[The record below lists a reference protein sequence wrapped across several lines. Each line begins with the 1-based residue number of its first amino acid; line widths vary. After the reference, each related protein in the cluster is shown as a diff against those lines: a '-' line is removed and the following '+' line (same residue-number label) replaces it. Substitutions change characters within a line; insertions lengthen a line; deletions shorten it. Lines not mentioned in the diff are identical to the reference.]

1 MVMIKS
7 FLTCVDLGLSK
18 DNENFVDFISSDLG
32 YKILTENKITIYIE
46 TGNIYL
52 DKTNTNE
59 SLYDFLLTQQNK
71 KKKLINASFS
81 YGGDFCTYITEILRN
96 F

>member
-1 MVMIKS
+1 MIKS

-32 YKILTENKITIYIE
+32 YKILTE

>member
-1 MVMIKS
+1 MEMLLS
-7 FLTCVDLGLSK
+7 F
-18 DNENFVDFISSDLG
+18 SSDFG
-32 YKILTENKITIYIE
+32 YKILTKNKITIHIE

-59 SLYDFLLTQQNK
+59 SLYDFLLTQQDK